1 MRNNR
6 PFQTALTIL
15 FLTGVPCLWA
25 DSSQTVGPTQAI
37 LEYTDAA
44 GSLAYTWTAPPLAA
58 FASDAIVLGRGRLL
72 ALDERNEKSGVRN
85 AAGERVGQSG
95 GCSAKRQLKGQAAVH
110 DATSREN
117 RAGPGDR
124 QFLFHCADREHAGR
138 LWVAKLRGYHSQLAT
153 QRV

>member
-1 MRNNR
+1 MRSVAGER
-6 PFQTALTIL
+6 RTAKCGDSVL
-15 FLTGVPCLWA
+15 FGLCHISAV
-25 DSSQTVGPTQAI
+25 
-37 LEYTDAA
+37 A
-44 GSLAYTWTAPPLAA
+44 GYICKFVLRLAA
-58 FASDAIVLGRGRLL
+58 VASDAIVLGRGRLL
-72 ALDERNEKSGVRN
+72 AIDEWNEKSGVRN

-95 GCSAKRQLKGQAAVH
+95 GCSADCQLKGQAAVH